1 MRSTLLSLL
10 ATTAAAA
17 TSNATWHM
25 DASNDAGGICSYFDG
40 ILPSY
45 CECKD
50 ANLGGT
56 LNCTISMGVAGYH
69 IDTIS
74 VVGNV
79 LPCSTPASLSIVVY
93 EYDLGFSYTLGSIKA
108 GEEWHEPVRLLSLS
122 LLSLFISISV
132 SIVCVCVCVCCV
144 LFLFLFL
151 LLVLI
156 LVLVLVLS
164 LSLTPRGSLSCVVLG
179 TWFDVRL
186 RRRWLRSGR
195 WRLHGR

>member
-1 MRSTLLSLL
+1 MRSSAWVPSMRSTLLSLL

-50 ANLGGT
+50 ANLGGI

-108 GEEWHEPVRLLSLS
+108 GEEWHEPVRLLSLF
-122 LLSLFISISV
+122 SLFT
-132 SIVCVCVCVCCV
+132 
-144 LFLFLFL
+144 
-151 LLVLI
+151 
-156 LVLVLVLS
+156 LS
-164 LSLTPRGSLSCVVLG
+164 
-179 TWFDVRL
+179 F
-186 RRRWLRSGR
+186 
-195 WRLHGR
+195 H

>member
-1 MRSTLLSLL
+1 MKFSSKKIGLRFGARASKFYPKLPAAVPMRSTTLLSLL

-108 GEEWHEPVRLLSLS
+108 GEEWHEPVRLLSLFPLSFHLVSSLSHTSWIS
-122 LLSLFISISV
+122 LL
-132 SIVCVCVCVCCV
+132 
-144 LFLFLFL
+144 
-151 LLVLI
+151 
-156 LVLVLVLS
+156 
-164 LSLTPRGSLSCVVLG
+164 
-179 TWFDVRL
+179 
-186 RRRWLRSGR
+186 LRSR
-195 WRLHGR
+195 YLV